1 MQGSCQSKTHLLC
14 QYFFLDMFSHAE
26 ITWKMFHNLYAW
38 GAKICSCPNSFF
50 VPVLNNEN
58 IKNKIICLNVGTSW
72 VLQET
77 PLKAA
82 FKIPTWVE
90 MLKDTDCDSLKQDRL
105 PKNIWQWSFLFQY
118 EISFYMDME
127 YQGEVLHLPVFCKR
141 KRFCN

>member
-1 MQGSCQSKTHLLC
+1 MKGSCQSKTHLLC
-14 QYFFLDMFSHAE
+14 HYFFFDMFSHAE
-26 ITWKMFHNLYAW
+26 ITWKTFHNLYAW